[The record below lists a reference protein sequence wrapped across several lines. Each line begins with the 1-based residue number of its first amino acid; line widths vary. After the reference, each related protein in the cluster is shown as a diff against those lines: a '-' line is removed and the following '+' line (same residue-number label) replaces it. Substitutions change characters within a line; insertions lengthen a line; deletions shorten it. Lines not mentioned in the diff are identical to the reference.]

1 MKILVVS
8 DTHGYGEILE
18 EIVKKENPIDVL
30 IHCGDIE
37 GQEDQ
42 IVSWAGCRTFM
53 VSGNNDWGSDL
64 PVQFFTSV
72 GGCRIFATH
81 GHRYQVYMGID
92 RLAAE
97 AAKRGADICL
107 FGHTHMPLIAEKN
120 GVTVM
125 NPGSLTYPRQEGRKP
140 SYGII
145 TGDKE
150 SGFSCEIR
158 YVDKRSKT

>member
-8 DTHGYGEILE
+8 DTHGYGGILE
-18 EIVKKENPIDVL
+18 TIVKREQPLDFV

-37 GQEDQ
+37 GEEDE
-42 IVSWAGCRTFM
+42 ILAWAGCRTFM

-64 PVQFFTSV
+64 PAEFFTEV

-81 GHRYQVYMGID
+81 GHRYQVYMGTD

-97 AAKRGADICL
+97 AFRRGADICL
-107 FGHTHMPLIAEKN
+107 FGHTHKPLIEKKN
-120 GVTVM
+120 SVTIM

-145 TGDKE
+145 TGDAE
-150 SGFSCEIR
+150 NGFYCKIR
-158 YVDKRSKT
+158 YVEKKI